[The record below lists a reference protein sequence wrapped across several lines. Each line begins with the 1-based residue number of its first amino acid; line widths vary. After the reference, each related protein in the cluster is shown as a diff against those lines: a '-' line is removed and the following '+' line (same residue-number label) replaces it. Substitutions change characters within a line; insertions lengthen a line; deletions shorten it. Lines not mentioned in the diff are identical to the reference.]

1 MGGLPLQLRR
11 PPPGLIILPLPVV
24 AADAPY
30 SLRVRARFSPD
41 ELAAVRDRRLSV
53 VGDRG
58 HHALLP
64 TLLAP
69 AIRRL
74 PARPRAGFSAPGG
87 GGPRA
92 WARGEAAAARG
103 AAAGSAGGDRTPC
116 RYADPAAGAPVG
128 YCLAVG
134 DFPSGTVAGAAASLP
149 LPGQRQLDGGGASF
163 RLAHAAARRASE
175 GDVLRNRPGQ
185 RPDLADSFE
194 RLSNKTSGEGN
205 D

>member
-41 ELAAVRDRRLSV
+41 ELAAVRDRYLPV

-69 AIRRL
+69 TIRRL
-74 PARPRAGFSAPGG
+74 PARPRAGFAVARGG
-87 GGPRA
+87 GLRA
-92 WARGEAAAARG
+92 WARGGAPTARG
-103 AAAGSAGGDRTPC
+103 AARDAGGDCTPC
-116 RYADPAAGAPVG
+116 RCADPAAGAPVG
-128 YCLAVG
+128 RCLAVG